1 MTDPDLGLLTN
12 SERLP
17 SPVPADL
24 NGDGK
29 REVLVATRDAKLQVL
44 SPPATHHSGGNKGE
58 YAPAEVVAEVSLM
71 PSRVRIAT
79 GRRPVALAVG
89 FLDPPPKQRKQL
101 RKQVVVAVTA
111 DWTIMCFD
119 HNLKLLWENNVQE
132 DFPHHASIREVAILV
147 TNHTV
152 HQ

>member
-1 MTDPDLGLLTN
+1 
-12 SERLP
+12 
-17 SPVPADL
+17 
-24 NGDGK
+24 
-29 REVLVATRDAKLQVL
+29 
-44 SPPATHHSGGNKGE
+44 
-58 YAPAEVVAEVSLM
+58 M

-79 GRRPVALAVG
+79 GRRPVSIAVG
-89 FLDPPPKQRKQL
+89 FLDPPPKKLKQL

-132 DFPHHASIREVAILV
+132 DFPHHASIREVAVLI

-152 HQ
+152 NKGDRGMVVVGGSIDLGDLLAQEDPLTQELEAEVNPHHSVRRYPAYTEPMQPLSTAPSRASYT